1 MSVKDRLYEF
11 CRFKRYSILGF
22 ERACG
27 LSNGYVSSVRNS
39 VGLRSLELIMKTF
52 PELNRDWLL
61 YGEGEMINK
70 NVVIPSREID
80 RNAPS
85 DDSERSVSSL
95 PSGDMVIPAPAWAVI
110 QMQAASLERKDS
122 QLDRCISMLE
132 SSFALLKGAA
142 VRGDASAA
150 AAAEPA
156 G

>member
-1 MSVKDRLYEF
+1 MNTHDRIVEF
-11 CRFKRYSILGF
+11 CRYKGLSIAGF

-27 LSNGYVSSVRNS
+27 LSNGYVSSMRKS
-39 VGLRSLELIMKTF
+39 VGLRSLGLILEQF

-70 NVVIPSREID
+70 NIIVSPPN
-80 RNAPS
+80 NAPS
-85 DDSERSVSSL
+85 PEPSEDPAPSSL

>member
-1 MSVKDRLYEF
+1 MNTKDRIVEF
-11 CRFKRYSILGF
+11 CRSLGISVAAF

-27 LSNGYVSSVRNS
+27 LSVGYVSSMRKS
-39 VGLRSLELIMKTF
+39 IGTKCLGKIQAAY
-52 PELNRDWLL
+52 PELRRDWLL
-61 YGEGEMINK
+61 YGEGEM
-70 NVVIPSREID
+70 VAPRSLD
-80 RNAPS
+80 NAPHP
-85 DDSERSVSSL
+85 DSEDPAPSSL

>member
-1 MSVKDRLYEF
+1 MTIKERLYAFVKFKGMSVLA
-11 CRFKRYSILGF
+11 F

-27 LSNGYVSSVRNS
+27 LSNGYVSSVGS
-39 VGLRSLELIMKTF
+39 QISLRSLELILAAF
-52 PELNRDWLL
+52 PDLNRAWLL
-61 YGEGEMINK
+61 QEEGEMVSGNLT
-70 NVVIPSREID
+70 NS
-80 RNAPS
+80 
-85 DDSERSVSSL
+85 SEDPALSSL